1 MNPYNAAV
9 PGTRLRA
16 PRMVVGSSVRQPR
29 NIQPIIPRPGPARA
43 NIAQSNAVALRTGIM
58 QGAVV
63 FKTSDGKL
71 QFVNVHRNTMRP
83 LSPSPVAS
91 RGPFRVPAPPALA
104 PAQRP
109 QRVMQQMPVRY
120 ATAAANITN
129 RPPGLALTPA
139 GIVCVSQAQIMPPP
153 QSMGVK
159 IVPTV
164 AAATQQLSIQ
174 TNPMAVGSQE
184 AAANAPQMSSDMA
197 KQKCRNFFSTLMR
210 LASDQP
216 ENTAM
221 NVKRLIQGLV
231 DDTMQPEEFTTK
243 LERELCSNP
252 QPCLIPFLRKSLP
265 LLRHALLTN
274 ELSIE
279 GIRPPPRSALC
290 IASPSPPI
298 VHSVQKTPVA
308 RSVLSGAAAAQLHI
322 MPQSALTTGQMAT
335 PVDLQGLLAQQH
347 RVAASVRPS
356 PAGGGIASGGGK
368 SLLLARPPNIAAA
381 LSPAAGGVLP
391 FKVPAPVSTAA
402 QPKVSLS
409 TSTGSVC
416 AGGAG
421 TSHDEKK
428 RPAGP
433 ALIDEDINDVPT
445 MGGVDV
451 DEECQANLSPSDDDA
466 EARSC
471 KDENFLFADALRKRI
486 SALAAVHGIDEV
498 PDDVVALVSH
508 ATQERLKTFIEK
520 LSVITEHRQENMR
533 CDPHHEVTQDVRRQ
547 LRFLG
552 ELERAEN
559 RRHEE
564 DERELL
570 LRAAR
575 SRAKAE
581 DPEQLELK
589 QRARDLQKAE
599 LEEARQREANITA
612 LLAIGSRKRP
622 VPLVAPGGGSGKQ
635 PFHAQMYRPRVKR
648 VSTRDVLFLMEQER
662 SNFSSEFIYKA
673 YMKY

>member
-1 MNPYNAAV
+1 
-9 PGTRLRA
+9 
-16 PRMVVGSSVRQPR
+16 
-29 NIQPIIPRPGPARA
+29 
-43 NIAQSNAVALRTGIM
+43 
-58 QGAVV
+58 
-63 FKTSDGKL
+63 
-71 QFVNVHRNTMRP
+71 
-83 LSPSPVAS
+83 
-91 RGPFRVPAPPALA
+91 
-104 PAQRP
+104 
-109 QRVMQQMPVRY
+109 
-120 ATAAANITN
+120 
-129 RPPGLALTPA
+129 
-139 GIVCVSQAQIMPPP
+139 
-153 QSMGVK
+153 MGVK

-298 VHSVQKTPVA
+298 VHSVQKTSVA
-308 RSVLSGAAAAQLHI
+308 RACSPSNTVSLHLSVLLLPAAASHQE
-322 MPQSALTTGQMAT
+322 
-335 PVDLQGLLAQQH
+335 
-347 RVAASVRPS
+347 
-356 PAGGGIASGGGK
+356 GGK

-421 TSHDEKK
+421 TSHDKEK

-451 DEECQANLSPSDDDA
+451 DEECQANLSPSDDDV

-533 CDPHHEVTQDVRRQ
+533 CDPAPRGHPRTV
-547 LRFLG
+547 
-552 ELERAEN
+552 
-559 RRHEE
+559 
-564 DERELL
+564 
-570 LRAAR
+570 AR